1 MAPVFKSIFPY
12 DQSVVA
18 EYPVMTEKDIASK
31 IANAEK
37 AFDHWSNYSFAQRS
51 DVLLKAALLLRAQ
64 KEELARII
72 TQEMGKLTREAVGE
86 IEKCAACCEYYAAN
100 AEEFLKDEPAE
111 AGYTKSF
118 VAYQP
123 IGAVFAIMPWNFPFW
138 QVFRFAA
145 PALMAGNV
153 ALLKHAPNV
162 CGCSLAIEKIF
173 TEAGAPQGVFQSLIV
188 DVDVTE
194 RIISERIVQA
204 ITLTGSEMA
213 GSIVSSIASKHIK
226 KSVLELGGSDAFI
239 VLPDADMEKA
249 VSVAMTSRFQNA
261 GQSCIA
267 AKRFLIV
274 EGAED
279 AFRQQLNIQFAK
291 IKQGN
296 PFLAETT
303 AAPMARLDLADKL
316 KQQLNNSVTKG
327 AVLNIGGGQNG
338 CNFNPAFLSNVH
350 EGMPAFDE
358 ETFGPVLAMITVKN
372 EEEAIQLANKSD
384 YGLGGSIWTKD
395 IDKGIALARRI
406 NTGAVFINSL
416 VKSDPRLP
424 FGGVKRSGF
433 GRELG
438 RHGILEFVNIK
449 TIAAESA

>member
-1 MAPVFKSIFPY
+1 MVPVFKSIFPY

-18 EYPVMTEKDIASK
+18 EYPVMTESDIAAK

-37 AFDHWSNYSFAQRS
+37 AFDTWSNFSFAQRS
-51 DVLLKAALLLRAQ
+51 DILLKAASLLRSQ
-64 KEELARII
+64 KESLARII
-72 TQEMGKLTREAVGE
+72 TEEMGKITREAIAE

-100 AEEFLKDEPAE
+100 AEEFLKDETAE
-111 AGYTKSF
+111 AGYVKSF

-145 PALMAGNV
+145 PTLMAGNV

-162 CGCSLAIEKIF
+162 SGCSLAIEKIF
-173 TEAGAPQGVFQSLIV
+173 TEAGAPEGVFQSLIV
-188 DVDVTE
+188 DVNVTE

-204 ITLTGSEMA
+204 ITLTGSEAA
-213 GSIVSSIASKHIK
+213 GSSVSSIASKHIK

-239 VLPDADMEKA
+239 ILPDADMEKA
-249 VSVAMTSRFQNA
+249 ASVAMLSRFQNA

-267 AKRFLIV
+267 AKRFLAV
-274 EGAED
+274 GSAAD
-279 AFRQQLNIQFAK
+279 AFRHQLDLQFAK

-296 PFLAETT
+296 PFLPETT
-303 AAPMARLDLADKL
+303 TAPMARLDLADKL
-316 KQQLNNSVTKG
+316 KYQLDHSITKG
-327 AVLNIGGGQNG
+327 AVLNIGGEQNG
-338 CNFNPAFLSNVH
+338 CNFNPALLSNVH

-358 ETFGPVLAMITVKN
+358 ETFGPIMALIQVKD
-372 EEEAIQLANKSD
+372 EAEAIRLANKSD

-395 IDKGIALARRI
+395 IDKGISLARRI

-424 FGGVKRSGF
+424 FGGVKKSGF

-438 RHGILEFVNIK
+438 RHGILEFVNAK
-449 TIAAESA
+449 TIAAE